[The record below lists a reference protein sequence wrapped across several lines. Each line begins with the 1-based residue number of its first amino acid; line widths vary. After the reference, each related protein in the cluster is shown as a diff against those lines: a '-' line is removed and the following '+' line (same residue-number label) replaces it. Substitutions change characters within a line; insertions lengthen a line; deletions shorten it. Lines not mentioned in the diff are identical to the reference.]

1 MKQKCL
7 IHFCNTALLLIL
19 ATGCMS
25 KREQPISTNE
35 SQVLQTQP
43 QIPKNEISISN
54 AVPFETNLF
63 NGKDLTGWKKTD
75 FGGHG
80 EIEVENGEIKVLMG
94 AELNGINWTNAAI
107 LPKTNFEIELDAMK
121 LQGSDFFCALTFP
134 FSNSFCSLVVGGWGG
149 GIVGISSINGA
160 DASENDTTRNL
171 YFEKNRWFHIR
182 VRVTPQ
188 KIMAWIDQD
197 NVVDIAVEGRK
208 VSMRGGEIEMS
219 IPLGIATWQTSA
231 AYKNIK
237 LKAF

>member
-1 MKQKCL
+1 MFDSILQS
-7 IHFCNTALLLIL
+7 ALLLL
-19 ATGCMS
+19 LEVGCIS
-25 KREQPISTNE
+25 QREQPAKE
-35 SQVLQTQP
+35 SGLP
-43 QIPKNEISISN
+43 QKPAPVSQNEIVLSN
-54 AVPFETNLF
+54 AAPFEKLLF
-63 NGKDLTGWKKTD
+63 NGKDLTGWKQTE

-80 EIEVENGEIKVLMG
+80 EVSVENGEIKIMMG
-94 AELNGINWTNAAI
+94 AELSGINWTNTAV

-134 FSNSFCSLVVGGWGG
+134 FSNSFCSLIVGGWGG

-171 YFEKNRWFHIR
+171 YFEKNRWYHIR
-182 VRVTPQ
+182 VRVTPE

-197 NVVDIAVEGRK
+197 NVVDIAVVGRR

-219 IPLGIATWQTSA
+219 IPLGLATWQTSA